1 MADFSRD
8 IGVINGEQVG
18 FCVNQLSIGIQ
29 ANSWAH
35 RWIRSKPNISWNGLR
50 YIFEGHMSY

>member
-1 MADFSRD
+1 VADFSRD

-29 ANSWAH
+29 ANS
-35 RWIRSKPNISWNGLR
+35 
-50 YIFEGHMSY
+50 